1 MGESTLE
8 SGPGVMIWIA
18 AAEDGEGV
26 KAGAGVSVGKELGNG
41 KGVGER
47 VGDGVRVA
55 DGSMVGVPVGGPVG
69 VGCVGVER
77 TAMVRATTV
86 GKYPV
91 GQGVG
96 SEFPQRGAQPVSTT
110 SSKLINVRQRRVF
123 MLL

>member
-1 MGESTLE
+1 M
-8 SGPGVMIWIA
+8 P
-18 AAEDGEGV
+18 
-26 KAGAGVSVGKELGNG
+26 GVSVGKKLGSG

-55 DGSMVGVPVGGPVG
+55 DPQTAGAGGLMVGVPVAGPVG
-69 VGCVGVER
+69 VGCAGVEMA
-77 TAMVRATTV
+77 AMVRATAV
-86 GKYPV
+86 GRYPV

-110 SSKLINVRQRRVF
+110 SSKLISVRQRRVF

>member
-1 MGESTLE
+1 M
-8 SGPGVMIWIA
+8 P
-18 AAEDGEGV
+18 
-26 KAGAGVSVGKELGNG
+26 GVSVGKKLGSG

-47 VGDGVRVA
+47 VGEGLRVA

-69 VGCVGVER
+69 VGCAGVEMA
-77 TAMVRATTV
+77 AMVRATAV
-86 GKYPV
+86 GRYPV

-110 SSKLINVRQRRVF
+110 SSKLISVRQRRVF